1 MVANPSRWTHLGC
14 SHVVSR
20 LLRGCSPPHGRLSQQ
35 DRDPLHDDVLAE
47 ALADRK
53 DLTGPAPL
61 TPMSAAERVWPQMRT
76 QQSLDGDRLRRCQ

>member
-1 MVANPSRWTHLGC
+1 MWFLSYLEVASLPTVGC
-14 SHVVSR
+14 
-20 LLRGCSPPHGRLSQQ
+20 LSM

-47 ALADRK
+47 ALADRE